1 MTTVHDERE
10 IAFEGTG
17 IFDPRE
23 LRTLPHVARVRKA
36 APEELDAVHYDTADL
51 RLARRGITLRRR
63 RGGHDAGW
71 HVKLPAGQAERTELQ
86 APPQDDEPAAVPR
99 ELARQVAAYTRGAG
113 LVPVAH
119 LHTHRRRYLL
129 LDRRDRCLAE
139 VALDDVAAQTLDPG
153 MPEAAPAGDGATS
166 PLPVSTAEASST
178 PLASSP
184 PGTAADAAGSRTR
197 ITQWSEIEVELAEG
211 DARVLRDAARGLD
224 AAGWRPTP
232 FAHKVDRALADELAA
247 ARAVF
252 GPEAEPFASPKK
264 GSAGEAVLRRLTE
277 QRDALLH
284 ADPGTRADEP
294 DALHRMRSAARRLRN
309 ALRAH
314 RRVLDRTRTDP
325 VARELK
331 WLIGELA
338 AARDHEVLAERLPR
352 QAARLCEQDVAP
364 RPALA
369 GLAQRVRAQ
378 EEAAHDAAWRSAV
391 HVLDGPRYFA
401 LLDALDALVADPP
414 LGPKARRPAA
424 KELRKA
430 AGRDRRRLAE
440 RLSKAEHA
448 VPGTAREQA
457 LHGVRKAVR
466 RYRHTAETALP
477 YGGKRARR
485 LRKHTKALQQLLG
498 EHQDAVIARTALVGL
513 ADDAHREGAATFGYG
528 LLHAAERERQRAA
541 RERLPKAGRRACSGK
556 LARLA

>member
-23 LRTLPHVARVRKA
+23 LRALPHVARVRKA
-36 APEELDAVHYDTADL
+36 APEELDAVHYDTPDL

-71 HVKLPAGQAERTELQ
+71 HVKLPAGQAARTEVQ
-86 APPQDDEPAAVPR
+86 APPQDDEPAAVPE
-99 ELARQVAAYTRGAG
+99 ELARQVAAYTRGSG

-153 MPEAAPAGDGATS
+153 APASAEIGDGTASPAPPSEPSAPGESPESPGSPTS
-166 PLPVSTAEASST
+166 
-178 PLASSP
+178 
-184 PGTAADAAGSRTR
+184 ADAAGTHTR

-211 DARVLRDAARGLD
+211 DARVLRGAARGLD

-247 ARAVF
+247 ARAEF
-252 GPEAEPFASPKK
+252 GPEAESFTPPEK

-284 ADPGTRADEP
+284 ADPGARADEP

-352 QAARLCEQDVAP
+352 QVARLREQDP
-364 RPALA
+364 ELRPALA
-369 GLAQRVRAQ
+369 GLSRRVRAQ
-378 EEAAHDAAWRSAV
+378 ERGAHDAAWRSAV

-414 LGPKARRPAA
+414 LGPKARRPAGR
-424 KELRKA
+424 ELRKA

-440 RLSKAEHA
+440 RLAKAEHA
-448 VPGTAREQA
+448 APGTEREQT

-485 LRKHTKALQQLLG
+485 LRKRTKALQQLLG
-498 EHQDAVIARTALVGL
+498 EHQDAVIARSALVGL

-528 LLHAAERERQRAA
+528 LLHAAERERQRETRAH
-541 RERLPKAGRRACSGK
+541 LPKAGRRASSGK